1 MTSPGYKL
9 CLQSLVLLE
18 RNLWFKSKHCSLS
31 GLRFHNHAHP
41 SLKKL
46 EWWRQGQIWLWSAMV
61 LIRVKLK
68 NIDKD
73 ETAETHGNNEYDHG
87 DNGCSGDGWWESFAL
102 QGMVDDVR
110 WYFWCYWVA
119 PTAMYIDLPSPI
131 LANYNG
137 LESRVSIFRALF
149 TTVCFFVWLFDCIS
163 AFSLM
168 ISGILTMEN
177 LISPIAL
184 RWANNTFWC
193 HPRGCPVKNE
203 NTANELR
210 IQIGNQMQKQ
220 RHLENRK

>member
-1 MTSPGYKL
+1 MTSLGYKL
-9 CLQSLVLLE
+9 FSQSLVLLE

-87 DNGCSGDGWWESFAL
+87 DNGCSGDGWWESLAL

-119 PTAMYIDLPSPI
+119 PTAMYIDLPSLQIIMDWNPVYQFSEHFSQPCVFC
-131 LANYNG
+131 L
-137 LESRVSIFRALF
+137 V
-149 TTVCFFVWLFDCIS
+149 VWLHLCIFFDD
-163 AFSLM
+163 F
-168 ISGILTMEN
+168 
-177 LISPIAL
+177 
-184 RWANNTFWC
+184 
-193 HPRGCPVKNE
+193 
-203 NTANELR
+203 
-210 IQIGNQMQKQ
+210 
-220 RHLENRK
+220 RHFDHGKSY